1 MYSETRRSPGV
12 PATCGS
18 DVTFRRCAPQRCELT
33 ELMSF
38 SSQGR
43 STSKDLV
50 VKPSG
55 VFRDSSAAR
64 PSYPATTATTAT
76 TATKDTTLAD
86 AASHPGILN
95 RSGSGRKV

>member
-1 MYSETRRSPGV
+1 MYSDMRRSPAV

-18 DVTFRRCAPQRCELT
+18 DVSFLRCAPQRCELT
-33 ELMSF
+33 KLMSF

-55 VFRDSSAAR
+55 VLRDSSAAR
-64 PSYPATTATTAT
+64 PLYAAT

-95 RSGSGRKV
+95 CSGSGHKVRAK